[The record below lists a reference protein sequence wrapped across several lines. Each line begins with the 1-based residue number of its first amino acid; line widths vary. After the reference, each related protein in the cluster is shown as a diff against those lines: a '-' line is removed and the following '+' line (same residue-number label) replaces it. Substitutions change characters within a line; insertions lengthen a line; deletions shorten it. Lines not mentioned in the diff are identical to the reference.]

1 MLDNMELKM
10 LNWLRKIQL
19 ANMNLDKIRRSLINF
34 RLINYVNDE
43 RTSRQKTV
51 ILYIFVLVV

>member
-1 MLDNMELKM
+1 M